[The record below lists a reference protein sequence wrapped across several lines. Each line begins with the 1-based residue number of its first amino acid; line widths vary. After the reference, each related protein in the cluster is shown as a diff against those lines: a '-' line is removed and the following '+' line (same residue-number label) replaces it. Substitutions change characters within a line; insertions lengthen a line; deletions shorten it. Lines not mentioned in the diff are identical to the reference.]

1 MTYLKIFLLSHL
13 TNETNMKDKMHK
25 QLIELPKVTP
35 WPMGD
40 GGAAPE
46 GPELIKS
53 VNSKT
58 KSTNKGRVT

>member
-25 QLIELPKVTP
+25 QLMNFQRSLPGL
-35 WPMGD
+35 WEME
-40 GGAAPE
+40 ASSE
-46 GPELIKS
+46 GPELIKT